1 MEDGHRSCSR
11 QAMGVEADGSCK
23 KWTEVE
29 RSGENWR
36 EAVRN
41 ENIGLHISQR
51 KYQRWCFI
59 TSKFYKL
66 YLLLAVEHG
75 RLDER
80 VTPTVVVVAVAHQVD
95 QVAQCVPAV
104 LIVHIKRP
112 QTEALSAHGCAPVA
126 LCVCVSR

>member
-1 MEDGHRSCSR
+1 MDRS
-11 QAMGVEADGSCK
+11 GE

-29 RSGENWR
+29 RTGENWR
-36 EAVRN
+36 EVVRN
-41 ENIGLHISQR
+41 EKIGLHISQR

-95 QVAQCVPAV
+95 QVAQCVPTV
-104 LIVHIKRP
+104 LVVHIERS
-112 QTEALSAHGCAPVA
+112 QTEALSAHSRAPVA
-126 LCVCVSR
+126 LCVCVPR